1 MSQYQFND
9 NIKQKADAH
18 VAPIPPDAWDNIAK
32 KKKRRLLPFYWW
44 SLSSLLI
51 VAGLFFY
58 FNGSKTKST
67 GLLANNQH
75 TQLSQSESTKINT
88 TINKKVTQ
96 NKIVDSAT
104 NIVKDKIDRY
114 DNKRSDEKRNDSV
127 SNLSNVNNDITVEN
141 RIKPS
146 SSRLVFKAK
155 MDMITTNAIASTDNT
170 DDNNR
175 AIKKYS
181 TNKRLRLKT
190 SSAEASSDPELMK
203 EEANS
208 TANTNVPKLDNNAN
222 DNKTILT
229 KENTLTEGC
238 NKLIV
243 GILTKPPIDSSSGAL
258 KKDIALDKKKN
269 PVQKNIN
276 AGKSPSLILDF
287 SITPFSPIQ
296 EYDVPQYVKR
306 ISIDNGSNTVY
317 TTNAVKTSLQFSTA
331 FGFGIRKNIG
341 HRFMIG
347 TGLQYAQINENITLS
362 GTDSNTTY
370 MPIQRLEVNSSGPY
384 LVNDTI
390 SSTTTGLRVITAT
403 NSYQLYS
410 IPVFI
415 QYNFIDH
422 PSFSLAITG
431 GSYFTFAQYHNSISG
446 KLESVY
452 AYSPQPANEK
462 NNLAIDLFGGIRAT
476 KKLYKNFLLFAEP
489 SFRYN
494 PSNYKLKNTF
504 LNKNINQAGLS
515 LGLSYKIK

>member
-1 MSQYQFND
+1 MSQDQFND

-18 VAPIPPDAWDNIAK
+18 VAPIPLDAWDNIAK

-51 VAGLFFY
+51 VVGLFLY
-58 FNGSKTKST
+58 FNGSKTKPNE
-67 GLLANNQH
+67 LLANNQY
-75 TQLSQSESTKINT
+75 TQSGKPGSTKINIT
-88 TINKKVTQ
+88 VNKESVQ
-96 NKIVDSAT
+96 SNVVDSVA
-104 NIVKDKIDRY
+104 NIVKDTSNKN
-114 DNKRSDEKRNDSV
+114 NKRNDEKRNDV
-127 SNLSNVNNDITVEN
+127 SLNLSNVNNDITVEN

-146 SSRLVFKAK
+146 FSQQVFKAK
-155 MDMITTNAIASTDNT
+155 MHMITTNGIVSSNNT
-170 DDNNR
+170 DSNNR

-181 TNKRLRLKT
+181 TNKKLRFKT
-190 SSAEASSDPELMK
+190 SSAQASYDPEPTK
-203 EEANS
+203 EEANN
-208 TANTNVPKLDNNAN
+208 TVNTNIPSLDNKAN
-222 DNKTILT
+222 DNKTILI
-229 KENTLTEGC
+229 KEDTLTKDR

-243 GILTKPPIDSSSGAL
+243 TILTKPPIDSSSGPL
-258 KKDIALDKKKN
+258 KKAIALNKKKD

-317 TTNAVKTSLQFSTA
+317 TTNAVKTSLQFSAA
-331 FGFGIRKNIG
+331 FAFGIRKNIG

-390 SSTTTGLRVITAT
+390 SSTTTGIRVITAT
-403 NSYQLYS
+403 NNYKLYS
-410 IPVFI
+410 IPVFM

-422 PSFSLAITG
+422 PSFSLAVMG

-452 AYSPQPANEK
+452 AYSSQPANEK
-462 NNLAIDLFGGIRAT
+462 NNLSIDVYGGVRFT
-476 KKLYKNFLLFAEP
+476 KTAYKNFLLFTEP
-489 SFRYN
+489 NFRYN
-494 PSNYKLKNTF
+494 ILGYKLKNTF
-504 LNKNINQAGLS
+504 LNKSINQAGITF
-515 LGLSYKIK
+515 GLSYKIK